1 MHFDELINQ
10 CIICLKTYNPSI
22 EGPDSFVSKYLKKI
36 TKDSNERMF
45 IKQVFYGV
53 LRYKDFL

>member
-53 LRYKDFL
+53 